1 MYKRQELDNDTKKT
15 IKHDFM
21 FGEKKNSENLFIER
35 WYQLLRENGRVA
47 AVLPESV
54 FDTTENKYIRLFLYK
69 YFKIKAV
76 VSLPQLAFE
85 PYTSTKTSILFAQ
98 KKTKE
103 EIAAWNEAW
112 DTASK
117 DYSQLKTRVDN
128 LISVY
133 DGKKFKA
140 KLPSIKNLTPEQ
152 EVALL
157 QKMLKYY
164 ITEKDKTLDTNG
176 LIAKYKEE
184 LELLCSPDKDT
195 KETFGFVN
203 TCLLYT
209 SYRSRS

>member
-1 MYKRQELDNDTKKT
+1 M
-15 IKHDFM
+15 
-21 FGEKKNSENLFIER
+21 
-35 WYQLLRENGRVA
+35 
-47 AVLPESV
+47 
-54 FDTTENKYIRLFLYK
+54 
-69 YFKIKAV
+69 
-76 VSLPQLAFE
+76 PQLAFE

-203 TCLLYT
+203 TWWVFGEVVKTINYDVFMAEAENVGYKRSKRGVKQMPNDLYRVSPNDNIIVDDGAT
-209 SYRSRS
+209 ETILDLMRELNWE